1 MYYRNLINTDSQIP
15 KDSIVQKSQLKDIT
29 HQYKFKYLNN
39 FLIQSMDPHGDD
51 DEQVGED
58 YNPEQEVFVG
68 EGQATLPQLPVQT
81 GEENDEEVAK
91 FRAKIYRF
99 ADAQWKERGVGD
111 MKFLKNKQTNKI
123 RLLMRQDKTGKLIA
137 NHFITAQEGFCKL
150 SQLKTADKSWIWTCY
165 DASDEQ
171 PKVWQLCVRFI
182 SPEEVERFKTE
193 FEKAYESNKALQEEV
208 PKNE

>member
-1 MYYRNLINTDSQIP
+1 
-15 KDSIVQKSQLKDIT
+15 
-29 HQYKFKYLNN
+29 
-39 FLIQSMDPHGDD
+39 MDPHSDE
-51 DEQVGED
+51 EQVGD
-58 YNPEQEVFVG
+58 YNPEQEVFSTGNG
-68 EGQATLPQLPVQT
+68 EATLTKVDIQT
-81 GEENDEEVAK
+81 GEEEDEEVAK

-111 MKFLKNKQTNKI
+111 LKFLKNKKSNKI

-171 PKVWQLCVRFI
+171 AKVWQLCVRFT

-193 FEKAYESNKALQEEV
+193 FEKAYENNKAVQTEE
-208 PKNE
+208 PQKE